1 MAPVIAEDSIPELA
15 ERKLHLETLVPLL
28 QEVSDI
34 SHKKKPYTI

>member
-15 ERKLHLETLVPLL
+15 ERKKETLVAFI

-34 SHKKKPYTI
+34 LHKKKPYSI